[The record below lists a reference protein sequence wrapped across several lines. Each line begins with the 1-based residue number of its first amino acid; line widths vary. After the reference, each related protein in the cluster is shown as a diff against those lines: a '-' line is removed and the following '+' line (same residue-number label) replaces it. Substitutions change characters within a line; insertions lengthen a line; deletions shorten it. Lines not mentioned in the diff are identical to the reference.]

1 MMLGAKKHKVTLLMF
16 IETII
21 VGVASLAIGIAAGIG
36 QLLMN
41 QLDFSRKG
49 YKAFYI
55 PSMTITCIFFFVLF
69 GLSVIMNSM
78 KLSRISVHADSQTER
93 DEVKE
98 KMTAVVAFL
107 GLLLLG
113 IGYNITATVGTYM
126 LFGSLLPVMM
136 KKVQSNKK
144 HRDKGLKAFTFAQLN
159 FRMDSLTNM
168 LATVAILVALW
179 ELVELRS

>member
-1 MMLGAKKHKVTLLMF
+1 MF

-21 VGVASLAIGIAAGIG
+21 VASLAIGIAVGVGLAAGIG

-41 QLDFSRKG
+41 QLDFSGEG

-78 KLSRISVHADSQTER
+78 KLSRISVLQLVHADSQTER

-107 GLLLLG
+107 GFLLLG

-136 KKVQSNKK
+136 
-144 HRDKGLKAFTFAQLN
+144 
-159 FRMDSLTNM
+159 
-168 LATVAILVALW
+168 
-179 ELVELRS
+179 E

>member
-1 MMLGAKKHKVTLLMF
+1 MF

-21 VGVASLAIGIAAGIG
+21 VASLAIGIAVGVGLAAGIG

-41 QLDFSRKG
+41 QLDFSGEG

-78 KLSRISVHADSQTER
+78 KLSRISVLQLVHADSQTER

-126 LFGSLLPVMM
+126 LFRSLLPVMM
-136 KKVQSNKK
+136 
-144 HRDKGLKAFTFAQLN
+144 
-159 FRMDSLTNM
+159 
-168 LATVAILVALW
+168 
-179 ELVELRS
+179 E